1 MTYTAIYIYS
11 GNKGVL
17 LNARMRQ
24 MQYRFVRNDEG
35 ELEMIEVEREWE
47 LVEVA

>member
-1 MTYTAIYIYS
+1 M
-11 GNKGVL
+11 K
-17 LNARMRQ
+17 
-24 MQYRFVRNDEG
+24 QYRFVRNDDG

>member
-1 MTYTAIYIYS
+1 MI
-11 GNKGVL
+11 
-17 LNARMRQ
+17 Q